1 MKQMASK
8 EKDKKSKQIDS
19 QERAVLYS
27 NNLLKAFE
35 SKAQEFN
42 TSYEQ
47 NVTQKQIKSI
57 YLSAVSKEQNP
68 QIKNLYAFA
77 RINLFFD
84 MIIGEET
91 FVTGQCAQEDM
102 KDTEVSELQFEFVDL
117 KSANKPQS
125 IETAID
131 FFEDNFIA
139 EKHFSKAK
147 EDLIEFDIDFE
158 FFNAEEDLFLSEKD
172 KNNYLWEIL

>member
-1 MKQMASK
+1 MALEE
-8 EKDKKSKQIDS
+8 EKNERKQISS

-27 NNLLKAFE
+27 NNLLKAFDL
-35 SKAQEFN
+35 KAETFN
-42 TSYEQ
+42 SSHEQ
-47 NVTQKQIKSI
+47 KVTPSQIKSI
-57 YLSAVSKEQNP
+57 YLNAVSEETNP
-68 QIKNLYAFA
+68 QVKNLYAFA

-84 MIIGEET
+84 MIIGEEA

-125 IETAID
+125 IKTAID